1 MRRTRQCCIFRSR
14 KAIKEY
20 SGNRSGISLRHM
32 RPWLFLAPS
41 LGGTA
46 IFVLIPF
53 VNVVVRSFF
62 QAVGGQFVG
71 MENFIQV
78 FHSQAFRLA
87 VKNTLHFV
95 LVCIPALM
103 AFSLWTAILVTG
115 AADSRSLYKT
125 TIMLPMAIPV
135 ASVVLLWKLLL
146 YPQGLLDQ
154 LAVWAGGRGQDWLNQ
169 GSAFYILVLTYIW
182 KNTGYDMMLWLAGLD
197 GIPKELFEAAKVD
210 GANRLQRIWH
220 ITLPG
225 IKPTVVVLL
234 IMGIGGALNVGME
247 RQMLL
252 SNGIV
257 QDHAMVLSWF
267 AYIRGIG
274 NNNYGLGTAIGMF
287 QSLVGI
293 ALLFI
298 ANKIAGWLGESR
310 LI

>member
-78 FHSQAFRLA
+78 FHSQAFR
-87 VKNTLHFV
+87 
-95 LVCIPALM
+95 
-103 AFSLWTAILVTG
+103 
-115 AADSRSLYKT
+115 
-125 TIMLPMAIPV
+125 
-135 ASVVLLWKLLL
+135 
-146 YPQGLLDQ
+146 QGLLDQ

-210 GANRLQRIWH
+210 GAGSWQSFFYVA
-220 ITLPG
+220 LPG
-225 IKPTVVVLL
+225 LGSTAFLVL
-234 IMGIGGALNVGME
+234 
-247 RQMLL
+247 
-252 SNGIV
+252 
-257 QDHAMVLSWF
+257 VLSVINSFKVFREAYLISGDYPHESIYMLQHLFNHWF
-267 AYIRGIG
+267 V
-274 NNNYGLGTAIGMF
+274 
-287 QSLVGI
+287 SLDIQKMSAASVMVETSI
-293 ALLFI
+293 LIPALL
-298 ANKIAGWLGESR
+298 WSR
-310 LI
+310 KRKKRW

>member
-1 MRRTRQCCIFRSR
+1 M
-14 KAIKEY
+14 
-20 SGNRSGISLRHM
+20 
-32 RPWLFLAPS
+32 
-41 LGGTA
+41 
-46 IFVLIPF
+46 
-53 VNVVVRSFF
+53 
-62 QAVGGQFVG
+62 G

-210 GANRLQRIWH
+210 GAGSWQSFFMWLCRGLGVRPFWCWCC
-220 ITLPG
+220 
-225 IKPTVVVLL
+225 
-234 IMGIGGALNVGME
+234 
-247 RQMLL
+247 LL
-252 SNGIV
+252 SIPLRCSER
-257 QDHAMVLSWF
+257 H
-267 AYIRGIG
+267 
-274 NNNYGLGTAIGMF
+274 T
-287 QSLVGI
+287 
-293 ALLFI
+293 
-298 ANKIAGWLGESR
+298 
-310 LI
+310 

>member
-135 ASVVLLWKLLL
+135 ASVVLLSVINSFKVFREAYLISGD
-146 YPQGLLDQ
+146 YPHESIYMLQHLFNHWFVSLDIQ
-154 LAVWAGGRGQDWLNQ
+154 KM
-169 GSAFYILVLTYIW
+169 SAASVMVETSIL
-182 KNTGYDMMLWLAGLD
+182 
-197 GIPKELFEAAKVD
+197 IP
-210 GANRLQRIWH
+210 
-220 ITLPG
+220 
-225 IKPTVVVLL
+225 
-234 IMGIGGALNVGME
+234 
-247 RQMLL
+247 
-252 SNGIV
+252 
-257 QDHAMVLSWF
+257 
-267 AYIRGIG
+267 
-274 NNNYGLGTAIGMF
+274 
-287 QSLVGI
+287 
-293 ALLFI
+293 ALL
-298 ANKIAGWLGESR
+298 WSR
-310 LI
+310 KRKKRW

>member
-1 MRRTRQCCIFRSR
+1 M
-14 KAIKEY
+14 
-20 SGNRSGISLRHM
+20 
-32 RPWLFLAPS
+32 
-41 LGGTA
+41 
-46 IFVLIPF
+46 LIPF

-62 QAVGGQFVG
+62 QAVGGRFVG

-146 YPQGLLDQ
+146 LSPG
-154 LAVWAGGRGQDWLNQ
+154 ASGPAGGMGRQEGQDWLNQ

-197 GIPKELFEAAKVD
+197 GIPKELL
-210 GANRLQRIWH
+210 RQQRW
-220 ITLPG
+220 TAPVPWQSFFMWLCRGLGVRPFWCWCC
-225 IKPTVVVLL
+225 
-234 IMGIGGALNVGME
+234 
-247 RQMLL
+247 LL
-252 SNGIV
+252 SIPLRCSER
-257 QDHAMVLSWF
+257 H
-267 AYIRGIG
+267 
-274 NNNYGLGTAIGMF
+274 T
-287 QSLVGI
+287 
-293 ALLFI
+293 
-298 ANKIAGWLGESR
+298 
-310 LI
+310 

>member
-182 KNTGYDMMLWLAGLD
+182 KNTGYDMMLWPGWTEYQKSFLRRQRWTAPVPGRAFFMWLCRGL
-197 GIPKELFEAAKVD
+197 GVRPF
-210 GANRLQRIWH
+210 WCWCC
-220 ITLPG
+220 
-225 IKPTVVVLL
+225 
-234 IMGIGGALNVGME
+234 
-247 RQMLL
+247 LL
-252 SNGIV
+252 SIPLRCSER
-257 QDHAMVLSWF
+257 H
-267 AYIRGIG
+267 
-274 NNNYGLGTAIGMF
+274 T
-287 QSLVGI
+287 
-293 ALLFI
+293 
-298 ANKIAGWLGESR
+298 
-310 LI
+310 

>member
-14 KAIKEY
+14 KAIKRIFREPV
-20 SGNRSGISLRHM
+20 RHQSAAYEAM
-32 RPWLFLAPS
+32 AVPGSKSW
-41 LGGTA
+41 GTA

-154 LAVWAGGRGQDWLNQ
+154 LAVWAGGRDR
-169 GSAFYILVLTYIW
+169 
-182 KNTGYDMMLWLAGLD
+182 TG
-197 GIPKELFEAAKVD
+197 
-210 GANRLQRIWH
+210 
-220 ITLPG
+220 
-225 IKPTVVVLL
+225 
-234 IMGIGGALNVGME
+234 
-247 RQMLL
+247 
-252 SNGIV
+252 
-257 QDHAMVLSWF
+257 
-267 AYIRGIG
+267 
-274 NNNYGLGTAIGMF
+274 
-287 QSLVGI
+287 
-293 ALLFI
+293 
-298 ANKIAGWLGESR
+298 
-310 LI
+310 